1 MVKSKGNKITKGTRA
16 KGETMYKAKK
26 IKFLFDDKKI
36 QITYLQMGMITC
48 QTTKPLTIDSMK
60 EAHKLLDE
68 KEIVEAGIDYF
79 VVKVA

>member
-1 MVKSKGNKITKGTRA
+1 
-16 KGETMYKAKK
+16 MYKAKK

-36 QITYLQMGMITC
+36 QITYLQMGMITG

-60 EAHKLLDE
+60 ESHKLLDE
-68 KEIVEAGIDYF
+68 KEIVAAGIDYF